1 MNIVV
6 DAVPASS
13 ITSAQISPDAVDL
26 PPTTS
31 VSVTW

>member
-1 MNIVV
+1 VNTVV
-6 DAVPASS
+6 EFAPAE
-13 ITSAQISPDAVDL
+13 TTPISPDALDL